1 MEDIFQEIEKEKE
14 ERFKKSWSKLDKGSK
29 LNRISLFIKIQK
41 SELEFDDS
49 VEKQLKDLLYRL
61 CESGALNKI
70 NEIEYCNETYQIIKI
85 RNLEFNDYNGKFEYK
100 KVEKKK
106 SNVSKSKSNIEKHLS
121 RSKTNK
127 IKNKENK
134 ENK

>member
-14 ERFKKSWSKLDKGSK
+14 ERFKKSWSKLDEGSK
-29 LNRISLFIKIQK
+29 LNRLSIFIKMQK
-41 SELEFDDS
+41 SESEFSDS

-70 NEIEYCNETYQIIKI
+70 NEIEYCNEKFQIMKIK
-85 RNLEFNDYNGKFEYK
+85 NLEFNDSTGKYEYK
-100 KVEKKK
+100 KLEKKK
-106 SNVSKSKSNIEKHLS
+106 TNISKSKSNIEKHLS

-127 IKNKENK
+127 IK
-134 ENK
+134 

>member
-29 LNRISLFIKIQK
+29 LNRISLFIKLKK
-41 SELEFDDS
+41 SELEFNDS
-49 VEKQLKDLLYRL
+49 IEKQLKDLLYRL
-61 CESGALNKI
+61 CESGALNKV
-70 NEIEYCNETYQIIKI
+70 NEIDYCNETYQIIKI
-85 RNLEFNDYNGKFEYK
+85 KNLEFNNGKFEYK

-106 SNVSKSKSNIEKHLS
+106 TNVSKSKSNIEKHLS

-127 IKNKENK
+127 IKKDNK
-134 ENK
+134 

>member
-61 CESGALNKI
+61 CESGALNKV
-70 NEIEYCNETYQIIKI
+70 NEIEYCNETYQITKIK
-85 RNLEFNDYNGKFEYK
+85 NLEFNNDKFEYK

-106 SNVSKSKSNIEKHLS
+106 TNVSKSKSNIEKHLS

-134 ENK
+134 

>member
-29 LNRISLFIKIQK
+29 LNRLSIFIKMQK
-41 SELEFDDS
+41 SESEFSDS

-70 NEIEYCNETYQIIKI
+70 NEIEYCNEKFQIMKIK
-85 RNLEFNDYNGKFEYK
+85 NLEFNDSTGKYEYK
-100 KVEKKK
+100 KLEKKK
-106 SNVSKSKSNIEKHLS
+106 TNISKSKSNIEKHLS

-127 IKNKENK
+127 IK
-134 ENK
+134 

>member
-61 CESGALNKI
+61 CESGALNKV
-70 NEIEYCNETYQIIKI
+70 NEIEYCNETYQITKIK
-85 RNLEFNDYNGKFEYK
+85 NLEFKNDKFEYK

-106 SNVSKSKSNIEKHLS
+106 TNVSKSKSNIEKHLS

-134 ENK
+134 

>member
-61 CESGALNKI
+61 CESGALNKV
-70 NEIEYCNETYQIIKI
+70 NEIEYCNETYQITKIK
-85 RNLEFNDYNGKFEYK
+85 NLEFKNDKFEYK

-106 SNVSKSKSNIEKHLS
+106 TNVSKSKSNIEKHLS

-127 IKNKENK
+127 IKKDNK
-134 ENK
+134 